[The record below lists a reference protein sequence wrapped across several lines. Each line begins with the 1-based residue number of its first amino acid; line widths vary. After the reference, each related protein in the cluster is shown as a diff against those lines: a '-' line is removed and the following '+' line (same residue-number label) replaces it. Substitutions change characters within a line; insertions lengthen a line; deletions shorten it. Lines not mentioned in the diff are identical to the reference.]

1 MIYPVIG
8 IIIGLLIGALFPISI
23 PVFLAKYLSVAVLAA
38 LDTAFGGIRSALED
52 KFNNTVFITG
62 FFTNSLLAVLLVF
75 IGERL
80 SIDLYMVALLAFG
93 LRVFNNL
100 AVIRHHFL
108 KK

>member
-1 MIYPVIG
+1 MLYAVVGLIV
-8 IIIGLLIGALFPISI
+8 GLLIGGFFPITI

-52 KFNNTVFITG
+52 KFNNTVFISG
-62 FFTNSLLAVLLVF
+62 FFTNTLLAVLLVF

-80 SIDLYMVALLAFG
+80 SIDLYMVALIAFG